1 MVKVLVKA
9 STSIAIS
16 SQMWDNIIELTLST
30 RQEIAQMHRGHQ
42 TGMAPITKGLHKS
55 LPRHQEVSALVQD
68 DRLSNTREPAIANK
82 RGSSLTL
89 NAVNRE
95 QALSLPLH
103 QKKKMDILQSS
114 DLATAEDS
122 RPWTENSN
130 HQALRS
136 RWLSKTSSSTLH
148 KCMDQRASKTSSYQQ
163 SSKTNQISKLD
174 MCAATKREAE
184 KATLNVKPAISNLL
198 WCRV

>member
-1 MVKVLVKA
+1 MAKA

-16 SQMWDNIIELTLST
+16 SQTWDNIIELTLST

-55 LPRHQEVSALVQD
+55 LARHQKVSVLVQD
-68 DRLSNTREPAIANK
+68 DRLSHTREPAIANK

-89 NAVNRE
+89 NAVNHE
-95 QALSLPLH
+95 QALPLH
-103 QKKKMDILQSS
+103 QKKQMDSLQSS
-114 DLATAEDS
+114 DSATAEHS

-136 RWLSKTSSSTLH
+136 RWLSKRSSNAH
-148 KCMDQRASKTSSYQQ
+148 RKCMDQRASKTSNSQQ
-163 SSKTNQISKLD
+163 SSKINRTSK
-174 MCAATKREAE
+174 
-184 KATLNVKPAISNLL
+184 
-198 WCRV
+198 